1 MPGALTR
8 PLLGLT
14 VVAALCAG
22 CGGEDAKAAD
32 ESGAETSLTPVC
44 TSGDLAVTT
53 GRVMSV
59 SSQPFVAV
67 ELRNTGRERC
77 AIEGYPRV
85 TATGVSADGQAGV
98 LAVREKRGDLF
109 ERRDPGRHAVLLEP
123 GEAAVFHVGT
133 STAYDGGVRTI
144 TRLHVHVPGT
154 EGRVAVPLH
163 LEASGP
169 PARKIPLG
177 VTALQHEDDAE
188 R

>member
-22 CGGEDAKAAD
+22 CGGEDAKATD
-32 ESGAETSLTPVC
+32 ESSSETSLTLVC
-44 TSGDLAVTT
+44 ASGDLAVTT

-67 ELRNTGRERC
+67 ELRNEGRQRC

-85 TATGVSADGQAGV
+85 TADGVSAGGRTGV
-98 LAVREKRGDLF
+98 LAVREKHGDLY
-109 ERRDPGRHAVLLEP
+109 ERKDPGRQLVLLEP

-133 STAYDGGVRTI
+133 STAYDVGTQTI
-144 TRLHVHVPGT
+144 TQLRIHLPDVRGRLT
-154 EGRVAVPLH
+154 VPLQ
-163 LEASGP
+163 LEASRP
-169 PARKIPLG
+169 PMRRIPLG
-177 VTALQHEDDAE
+177 VTALQHEDDVLQ
-188 R
+188 